1 MAGCVQKATH
11 KTVVYLLDVSGQ
23 PNVQQ
28 AGLRGRDN
36 PLSWD
41 ADLPLTVVKKDS
53 PYRSVVTIHTGYK
66 VTEVK
71 FTLNGDFELK
81 EKDNRRIEFGPT
93 DTTVYRARFDVVP
106 RYTVAAGAAGRAG
119 ALAAGLFCSYLR

>member
-1 MAGCVQKATH
+1 M
-11 KTVVYLLDVSGQ
+11 
-23 PNVQQ
+23 
-28 AGLRGRDN
+28 
-36 PLSWD
+36 
-41 ADLPLTVVKKDS
+41 VVKKDS
-53 PYRSVVTIHTGYK
+53 LYRAVVTIHTGYK

-106 RYTVAAGAAGRAG
+106 R
-119 ALAAGLFCSYLR
+119 

>member
-1 MAGCVQKATH
+1 M
-11 KTVVYLLDVSGQ
+11 
-23 PNVQQ
+23 
-28 AGLRGRDN
+28 
-36 PLSWD
+36 SWD
-41 ADLPLTVVKKDS
+41 ADLPLMVVKKDS
-53 PYRSVVTIHTGYK
+53 LYRSVVTIHTGYK